1 MNRTTLTRFT
11 LVFFLLSLLTSAPID
26 RATSAPIPS
35 GTHVPGAFE
44 IHIFDVDQGDS
55 QLIIFPSGFT
65 LLIDVGEPTY
75 NTDKN
80 AVLIASKI
88 RQLTGG
94 SHIDVGLITH
104 LHTDHVGYA
113 GTGGFWAL
121 IEEQGITFDKI
132 IDRDSGIWQD
142 GLDGTPTD
150 GICNYA
156 TEIVWHNAG
165 DVTNTPRK
173 WICYATDPANTL
185 IYGWRELAQ
194 LGSTTQI
201 DPPDPDVTVTIIQ
214 VDAAGLLQADGI
226 TPVAGDHTADPTPPS
241 ENDYSIALK
250 ITYGA
255 IDYVTAGDTDGEYYS
270 EYNDGETLI
279 APLIGPVELMHV
291 NHHGSDH
298 STNQFY
304 VDTLNPADA
313 FISCG
318 STYDHPAQ
326 EVLDRLTAT
335 ADVYQT
341 NECEIEEPR
350 DYTGVHTATGDIT
363 IRSSTAS
370 PTPSPTYSGPTCP
383 SSLNPSRRGHCPL
396 RSAGQPP
403 W

>member
-1 MNRTTLTRFT
+1 MNKHNRTKSSPTRALTL
-11 LVFFLLSLLTSAPID
+11 LILLLLITSLSAS
-26 RATSAPIPS
+26 RASSAPIPS
-35 GTHVPGAFE
+35 GTHIPGTFE

-65 LLIDVGEPTY
+65 LLIDAGEPTY

-80 AVLIASKI
+80 AVRIASEI
-88 RQLTGG
+88 RALTGD

-104 LHTDHVGYA
+104 LHMDHVGYFE
-113 GTGGFWAL
+113 GGGFWAL
-121 IEEQGITFDKI
+121 IEEQGITFEKI

-142 GLDGTPTD
+142 GLDGTPAD

-156 TEIVWHNAG
+156 TEIAWHNAG
-165 DVTNTPRK
+165 EVSNTMRK
-173 WICYATDPANTL
+173 WLCYATDPANAL

-201 DPPDPDVTVTIIQ
+201 DPLDSNVTVTIIQ

-226 TPVAGDHTADPTPPS
+226 TPVSGDQTLDPTPPS

-363 IRSSTAS
+363 IRSYDAIIYYV
-370 PTPSPTYSGPTCP
+370 TYIQYVRLPIILKP
-383 SSLNPSRRGHCPL
+383 
-396 RSAGQPP
+396 
-403 W
+403 

>member
-1 MNRTTLTRFT
+1 MNKHNRTNSLPVRVLAIIAILT
-11 LVFFLLSLLTSAPID
+11 LLSSLQVDHAASTPLPT
-26 RATSAPIPS
+26 
-35 GTHVPGAFE
+35 GTHIPGAFE

-65 LLIDVGEPTY
+65 LLIDLGEPTY

-80 AVLIASKI
+80 AVRIASEI
-88 RQLTGG
+88 RALTGG
-94 SHIDVGLITH
+94 SHVNVGLITH
-104 LHTDHVGYA
+104 LHMDHVGYFE
-113 GTGGFWAL
+113 GGGFWAL

-132 IDRDSGIWQD
+132 IDRDAGIWQD
-142 GLDGTPTD
+142 GFDGTTLDGE
-150 GICNYA
+150 CNYE

-165 DVTNTPRK
+165 EVSNTMRK
-173 WICYATDPANTL
+173 WLCYATDPANAL
-185 IYGWRELAQ
+185 IYDWRELAQ
-194 LGSTTQI
+194 RGSTAQI
-201 DPPDPDVTVTIIQ
+201 DPPDSNVTVTIIQ
-214 VDAAGLLQADGI
+214 VDAFGLMKSDGI
-226 TPVAGDHTADPTPPS
+226 TPVAGDHTLDGTPPS

-255 IDYVTAGDTDGEYYS
+255 IDYVTAGDTDGEYDGS
-270 EYNDGETLI
+270 YNNGETLI

-291 NHHGSDH
+291 NHHGSSH

-304 VDTLNPADA
+304 VDTLEPADA

-363 IRSSTAS
+363 IRSLDAL
-370 PTPSPTYSGPTCP
+370 TYAVTYTHYVQLPIILKP
-383 SSLNPSRRGHCPL
+383 
-396 RSAGQPP
+396 
-403 W
+403 